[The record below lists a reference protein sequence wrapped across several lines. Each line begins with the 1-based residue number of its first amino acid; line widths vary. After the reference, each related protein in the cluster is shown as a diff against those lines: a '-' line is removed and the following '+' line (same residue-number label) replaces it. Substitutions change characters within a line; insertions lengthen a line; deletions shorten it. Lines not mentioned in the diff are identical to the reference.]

1 MTCSAMVATASGVLQ
16 VMAIDL
22 AVVVA
27 VTNTAANNSSLSG
40 RAGQVALAGNATVSV
55 GGVGVAT
62 SQVLG
67 ADLAVVVAVKGVV
80 CTGSSRVVSKTS
92 LPQASIAV
100 VVGGS
105 VIVAVTG
112 VLVAV
117 GSGLVGETCSSAD
130 ATSATDVLRDTL
142 KLVVALLAAGES
154 TALGLELLHG
164 HGWESSSLMVG
175 SLVMV
180 NLMDGDGGVDNVGLD
195 GLLLNNGLD
204 SLVDVVVHVLSA
216 NSRGN
221 TLAVGGVLNAALVSK
236 ASLVVDQGPLS
247 GIGIAVVK
255 LAVLNSTELSSVLL
269 WQDLTVVDG
278 LDSAVV
284 VVLVNLL
291 VNGSVDLLVY
301 VRLDDL
307 VLNSGGNCLVDSGVV
322 VTGAAHEVGD
332 GCLGLVHF
340 GGCVVVVVWGLWWCV
355 GGELIVGRM

>member
-1 MTCSAMVATASGVLQ
+1 
-16 VMAIDL
+16 
-22 AVVVA
+22 VV
-27 VTNTAANNSSLSG
+27 
-40 RAGQVALAGNATVSV
+40 
-55 GGVGVAT
+55 
-62 SQVLG
+62 
-67 ADLAVVVAVKGVV
+67 D
-80 CTGSSRVVSKTS
+80 
-92 LPQASIAV
+92 
-100 VVGGS
+100 
-105 VIVAVTG
+105 
-112 VLVAV
+112 
-117 GSGLVGETCSSAD
+117 
-130 ATSATDVLRDTL
+130 
-142 KLVVALLAAGES
+142 
-154 TALGLELLHG
+154 
-164 HGWESSSLMVG
+164 
-175 SLVMV
+175 
-180 NLMDGDGGVDNVGLD
+180 
-195 GLLLNNGLD
+195 
-204 SLVDVVVHVLSA
+204 VLSA

-332 GCLGLVHF
+332 SCLGLVHF
-340 GGCVVVVVWGLWWCV
+340 DYCVVVVYWVVVSVWVVDWLLVRCGRVVV
-355 GGELIVGRM
+355 GVMMML